1 MFAIKATNKLLKVIS
16 LHTPKSKVRFLHPPI
31 FSLLRQNTRCLYT
44 PTTTSDK
51 KNEKL
56 AARLVAGAPT
66 SVQPYLKLMRLDRPI
81 GTWLLFWPCGWGIAS
96 AAPAGCFPD
105 PYMLALFGTGAVI
118 MRGAG
123 CTINDMWDRD
133 IDSKVARTKDRPLVS
148 GDVSMKAAWV
158 FLAGQLS
165 LGLGVLLQLNWY
177 SVFLGASSL
186 GLVITYP
193 LMKRFTYW
201 PQFVLGLT
209 FNWGVLLGHSAI
221 KGYVDLPIC
230 LPLYV
235 AAVCW
240 TIIYDTIYAHQD
252 RDDDSR
258 LGIKSTALKFD
269 RDTKLWL
276 SGFSAVMMGGVVAS
290 GILNEMAWPYYAS
303 VALVGTHLV
312 SQLTTLD
319 IDNASDC
326 SNKFISNAQVGLIL
340 FCGIVL
346 GTVFKKNKDKNDTKA
361 IIPLVS

>member
-1 MFAIKATNKLLKVIS
+1 MHSSNYGCVFNQLKFYDNLRLRPWHLPMIVKVMFFKPTEQHENNLSRHSWSLINVNNASRHTMFAIKATNKLLKVIS

-133 IDSKVARTKDRPLVS
+133 IDLKVARTKDRPLVS

-165 LGLGVLLQLNWY
+165 LG
-177 SVFLGASSL
+177 
-186 GLVITYP
+186 
-193 LMKRFTYW
+193 
-201 PQFVLGLT
+201 
-209 FNWGVLLGHSAI
+209 
-221 KGYVDLPIC
+221 
-230 LPLYV
+230 
-235 AAVCW
+235 
-240 TIIYDTIYAHQD
+240 
-252 RDDDSR
+252 
-258 LGIKSTALKFD
+258 
-269 RDTKLWL
+269 
-276 SGFSAVMMGGVVAS
+276 
-290 GILNEMAWPYYAS
+290 
-303 VALVGTHLV
+303 
-312 SQLTTLD
+312 
-319 IDNASDC
+319 
-326 SNKFISNAQVGLIL
+326 
-340 FCGIVL
+340 
-346 GTVFKKNKDKNDTKA
+346 
-361 IIPLVS
+361 